1 MVRVLLLDLG
11 KRGMFLGLG
20 DLHVEFTD
28 CIAALYLLSQVAEL
42 RIHRGVLAGLTGDRE
57 FQALGRAQLAGRHE
71 QIEVPPVYWIS
82 WASGGLEDLGR
93 FDVALG
99 AAGFA

>member
-1 MVRVLLLDLG
+1 
-11 KRGMFLGLG
+11 MFLGLG

-28 CIAALYLLSQVAEL
+28 CIAALFLLSQVAEL

-71 QIEVPPVYWIS
+71 QIEVPPVCWILG
-82 WASGGLEDLGR
+82 SGGLEDLGR
-93 FDVALG
+93 FDIALG